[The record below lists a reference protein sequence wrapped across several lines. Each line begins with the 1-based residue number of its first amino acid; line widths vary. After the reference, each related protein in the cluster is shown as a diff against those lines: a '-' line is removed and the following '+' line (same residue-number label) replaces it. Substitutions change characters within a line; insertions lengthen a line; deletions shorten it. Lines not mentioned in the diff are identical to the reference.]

1 MNSAARRADLLA
13 GPAGSVRGATVSA
26 KSVEPDAVS
35 LVRNDATDSAAS
47 RGQRPARSATVAGG
61 NDATMASIV
70 SAARARKERMQSYAF
85 SSYACPIRDIPRRAA
100 CARRLV
106 AIFILE
112 RKSKAKTIPTN
123 PPLQRH

>member
-1 MNSAARRADLLA
+1 
-13 GPAGSVRGATVSA
+13 
-26 KSVEPDAVS
+26 
-35 LVRNDATDSAAS
+35 
-47 RGQRPARSATVAGG
+47 
-61 NDATMASIV
+61 MASIV

-85 SSYACPIRDIPRRAA
+85 SSYAWPIRDIPRRAA

-106 AIFILE
+106 AIFIFE